1 MKINGKHIS
10 GFEFLPIIF
19 VIILIIFGV
28 LEIISYQNTS
38 EVLKKSIIESAI
50 SRTKD
55 NSNLL
60 SQHLR
65 EFKTVIEG
73 VSFRSSV
80 RSMDWSKQKPVLI
93 EEAERLNFMRFQ
105 VTDMKGFAHSTSG
118 DSLDL
123 SDREWIQRALE
134 GETYLSDPFPGRIDN
149 KVILAC
155 STPIRNKS
163 GDIVGT
169 LTASIDTDT
178 LYESISGLKAGKT
191 GYAFI
196 VSKEGKIISHPD
208 KAFILKNPEDSFN
221 NRELAQ
227 LLNTISDEQ
236 MGSCYYELNGVTKF
250 ITYTPIP
257 GSDWILALTA
267 PEQEVFHELDI
278 LKQKFF
284 LLTFITIA
292 FCILSCLLVIGYILK
307 RKKIEN
313 LEILV
318 EEDKRLLQ
326 ESAELE
332 KIRTQFFANISHE
345 FRTPLNVILSSIQL
359 CKYYFESDKAVQKG
373 NLFKHLKTM
382 KQNCYR
388 LMRLVNN
395 LIDSTKIDVGFLEKH
410 ASNNNIVQIVEDITL
425 SIEEF
430 TENKGINLF
439 FEKNV
444 DEKYI
449 ACDVDKIERIMLNLI
464 SNAIKFTDAG
474 GSIFVKVQDK
484 GDYIII
490 SVKDTGVGIPK
501 EKQKLI
507 FERFVQV
514 EQTLTRNH
522 EGSGIGLAMAKSFV
536 EMHGGSLT
544 AVSEFG
550 KGSEFIIE
558 LPVVTVDNP
567 EEVIR
572 YEEVETQKRIERI
585 NIEFSDIY
593 YS

>member
-1 MKINGKHIS
+1 MRINGKHIS

-19 VIILIIFGV
+19 VIILVIFGV
-28 LEIISYQNTS
+28 LGIMSYQNTS
-38 EVLKKSIIESAI
+38 EVLKKSIVDSAI

-60 SQHLR
+60 SQHLS
-65 EFKTVIEG
+65 EYKTVIEG
-73 VSFRSSV
+73 ISFRSAV
-80 RSMDWSKQKPVLI
+80 RTMDWSIQKPILI
-93 EEAERLNFMRFQ
+93 EEAKRLNILRFQ

-118 DSLDL
+118 ESLDL
-123 SDREWIQRALE
+123 SDREWVQRSLQ
-134 GETYLSDPFPGRIDN
+134 GETYLSDPFVGRIDN

-155 STPIRNKS
+155 STPIRDKN
-163 GDIVGT
+163 GTTVGT
-169 LTASIDTDT
+169 LTASIDPGT
-178 LYESISGLKAGKT
+178 LYNCISGLKVGKT

-196 VSKEGKIISHPD
+196 VSKTGTIIAHPNRS
-208 KAFILKNPEDSFN
+208 FVLENPKDGYDN
-221 NRELAQ
+221 KDLAKV
-227 LLNTISDEQ
+227 LDTISGEQ
-236 MGSCYYELNGVTKF
+236 LGSCFYEYNGVTKF

-257 GSDWILALTA
+257 DSDWILALTA
-267 PEQEVFHELDI
+267 PEQEVFKELDI
-278 LKQKFF
+278 LKQNFF
-284 LLTFITIA
+284 SLTFITIA

-313 LEILV
+313 LEMLV
-318 EEDKRLLQ
+318 EEDKRLLK

-332 KIRTQFFANISHE
+332 KLRTQFFANISHE

-359 CKYYFESDKAVQKG
+359 CKFYFESEKALQKG

-410 ASNNNIVQIVEDITL
+410 AKNHNIVKIVEDITL

-430 TENKGINLF
+430 TENKGISLF

-444 DEKYI
+444 EEKYI
-449 ACDVDKIERIMLNLI
+449 ACDIDKIERIMLNLI

-484 GDYIII
+484 SDYIII
-490 SVKDTGVGIPK
+490 SVKDTGVGIPQ

-544 AVSEFG
+544 AVSEYG

-558 LPVVTVDNP
+558 LPVVTAENE
-567 EEVIR
+567 EEVVR
-572 YEEVETQKRIERI
+572 LEEVETQRRIERI